1 MEDPISDSYILPD
14 SDPVPNTVEGSTIT
28 VAAAQG
34 ETESASFVLRSGND
48 PLNHIR
54 ITPPALKRQGG
65 TEQIPSENIDIRLVK
80 VWYQASD
87 SIHRLHGGGKTLVPE
102 LLVHDSDLVRVDHD
116 HQVNLLRNA
125 ARLNDAERL
134 LPFSIPSRSNQQV
147 WMTVMVPQHIPA
159 GRYAGEVH
167 VAGES
172 AGAAFSTQVPLTVDV
187 LPFQLA
193 EAPIE
198 YALYYLAWWNPGQPT
213 LDARAKT
220 SVQLLAELQDMRA
233 HGLTNVAIDHD
244 YPPDQELIGLTE
256 TLRRM
261 RAAEFRT
268 KTLLYVDWK
277 VSQAG
282 DPGLYA
288 RKLLTLMRT
297 ARQQGFAQV
306 LVYNLDEKDSQTLLK
321 QRSSFE
327 LAHQYGLQNFVA
339 FNAGRLEALKGLS
352 TWGVPRGTPRTV
364 QVARQAGIIPWAY
377 GDPQAGEER
386 PLTYRERY
394 GISLWLDGFDGA
406 CDYAYQTASFGWD
419 DWGDPKWRS
428 HNMTIQP
435 SQTDFYAAMGR
446 VSRGH

>member
-1 MEDPISDSYILPD
+1 M
-14 SDPVPNTVEGSTIT
+14 
-28 VAAAQG
+28 
-34 ETESASFVLRSGND
+34 
-48 PLNHIR
+48 
-54 ITPPALKRQGG
+54 
-65 TEQIPSENIDIRLVK
+65 
-80 VWYQASD
+80 
-87 SIHRLHGGGKTLVPE
+87 
-102 LLVHDSDLVRVDHD
+102 HDSDLVRVDHD

-297 ARQQGFAQV
+297 ARQHGFAQV

-339 FNAGRLEALKGLS
+339 FNAGRLEALKGLLDV
-352 TWGVPRGTPRTV
+352 GVLPRGTPRTV

-377 GDPQAGEER
+377 GDPQGRGGE
-386 PLTYRERY
+386 T
-394 GISLWLDGFDGA
+394 LDVPRA
-406 CDYAYQTASFGWD
+406 V
-419 DWGDPKWRS
+419 R
-428 HNMTIQP
+428 HQP
-435 SQTDFYAAMGR
+435 VA
-446 VSRGH
+446 